1 MPRKR
6 RHTEERIRPKK
17 ENYMNSSIQ
26 MDCKIRDSPEVERG
40 RVCVLFLST
49 QLLSKTRCPPTR
61 NRLQRERETAG
72 KNHEDNGIQPYT
84 CSRIGAGV
92 LVTYGLAKS
101 TMGRLGYENN

>member
-1 MPRKR
+1 
-6 RHTEERIRPKK
+6 
-17 ENYMNSSIQ
+17 

-49 QLLSKTRCPPTR
+49 QLLSRQDVPQQEIAYR
-61 NRLQRERETAG
+61 QRERETAG